1 MESNMLKKAYLKKVE
16 ARLEEWG
23 DEVSKLGA
31 EAEKA
36 KTEIKGMY
44 KEQLAVLRSKQ
55 AAARNRISELREAGA
70 DNWGKLKSGVEDSID
85 DLKKAVDNAI
95 SKLKKTA

>member
-1 MESNMLKKAYLKKVE
+1 MLKKAYLKKVE

-23 DEVSKLGA
+23 DEISKLGA

-36 KTEIKGMY
+36 KTEIKGRY
-44 KEQLAVLRSKQ
+44 QEHLAVLRSKQ
-55 AAARNRISELREAGA
+55 AAARTRISELRETGA
-70 DNWGKLKSGVEDSID
+70 DNWGKLKAGVDESID

-95 SKLKKTA
+95 SKLKKSA

>member
-1 MESNMLKKAYLKKVE
+1 MLKKAYIRKME
-16 ARLEEWG
+16 AKLEEWG

-31 EAEKA
+31 EAAKA
-36 KTEIKGMY
+36 KTELKSRY
-44 KEQLAVLRSKQ
+44 QEQLEVLRSRQ
-55 AAARNRISELREAGA
+55 AAARNRISELREAGG

-95 SKLKKTA
+95 SKLKKIA